1 MAYPASE
8 MIANTIAEAINA
20 ADQMN
25 FGDYLSLGVSA
36 IAAFAPFL
44 LLGWEM
50 QKSKKERDRLNKE
63 KKELE
68 NKLSNEMKELE
79 DKKIIEEIKA
89 DFDEVLTLLF
99 FGADTLNIRNNWQYA
114 YEILTNLK
122 STDLLNIDNSKN
134 EFKRVKQRFQKKLQR
149 RFNDADPEMESLRW
163 QFFTGVKHWQN
174 NHETW
179 DQIQKKVNIGSAF
192 LHQDHFGNYYK
203 KDGVKNISPYHA
215 LAIYNFIYAG
225 KCPSEDDIKFP
236 TIDTAPKTKAELT
249 RSILIDGISPTWLND
264 YGNEGLIYYLFKFYT
279 RPIDES
285 INKIHS

>member
-8 MIANTIAEAINA
+8 VIANTIAEAINA
-20 ADQMN
+20 ADQIS
-25 FGDYLSLGVSA
+25 FWDYASA
-36 IAAFAPFL
+36 IGALAGGIGGVATFFL
-44 LLGWEM
+44 LLVELKKLNTTKIQDREERAKVRSIARL
-50 QKSKKERDRLNKE
+50 QKIEKQHLKILSFMLKNDEPNNNRTMWNKAYLELQKLHSIDLVETNEIKEEAKKER
-63 KKELE
+63 
-68 NKLSNEMKELE
+68 E
-79 DKKIIEEIKA
+79 DCIE
-89 DFDEVLTLLF
+89 
-99 FGADTLNIRNNWQYA
+99 Q
-114 YEILTNLK
+114 LK
-122 STDLLNIDNSKN
+122 SILLDG
-134 EFKRVKQRFQKKLQR
+134 
-149 RFNDADPEMESLRW
+149 DPEMESLRW
-163 QFFTGVKHWQN
+163 QFFTGTKHWQN

-264 YGNEGLIYYLFKFYT
+264 YGNEGLIYYLFEFYT

-285 INKIHS
+285 VNKIHS